1 MKPVVI
7 VGAVAAG
14 MSAASALK
22 RGMPGIRVIVYGK
35 ESYISY
41 GACGMPYLIGGEVS
55 SPERLIVL
63 SPEKAREKRGI
74 EVHTRHEVTAV
85 DRKAKTVRVKDLSS
99 GNAFEQEYEKLVIST
114 GARALLPPI
123 PGIDKGAIFTLK
135 EYQDG
140 LDVKTYIEEHKPSK
154 VVVLGGGYIGIE
166 SAEAFRNLGMDV
178 TVVEALPRVLT
189 LLDEDFS
196 ALAAEELE
204 KKGVKIITGRKITAF
219 HGNGTVESVELDD
232 GTRLDADLA
241 LVSAGVVP
249 NSSLAEEAGLELGEK
264 KAILVNDY
272 LKTSDPD
279 IYAAGDC
286 ATVYNKVLDDYV
298 FIPLALGANRQGR
311 MSGENIAAEL
321 SGNLPAKFP
330 GILGT
335 AISRVFDLEFAK
347 TGIGAVEVERYG
359 LENIASASVKAKNLA
374 GYFGTTSPMHL
385 KLYYDRDTKVIKGG
399 QIIGGRPS
407 AKRIDSIAVAV
418 AAGMT
423 LEEVYNLDLAYAPPF
438 SPVWDPMLLAARTG
452 MKEE

>member
-1 MKPVVI
+1 
-7 VGAVAAG
+7 
-14 MSAASALK
+14 
-22 RGMPGIRVIVYGK
+22 
-35 ESYISY
+35 
-41 GACGMPYLIGGEVS
+41 
-55 SPERLIVL
+55 
-63 SPEKAREKRGI
+63 
-74 EVHTRHEVTAV
+74 
-85 DRKAKTVRVKDLSS
+85 VK
-99 GNAFEQEYEKLVIST
+99 N
-114 GARALLPPI
+114 
-123 PGIDKGAIFTLK
+123 
-135 EYQDG
+135 
-140 LDVKTYIEEHKPSK
+140 YIEEQKPSK

-166 SAEAFRNLGMDV
+166 SAEAFRNLGMEV

-204 KKGVKIITGRKITAF
+204 KKGVRVITERKITAF
-219 HGNGTVESVELDD
+219 QENGAIKTVELDD
-232 GTRLDADLA
+232 GTRLEADMA

-286 ATVYNKVLDDYV
+286 ATVYNKVLDNYV

-321 SGNLPAKFP
+321 SGNLPSKFP

-374 GYFGTTSPMHL
+374 GYFGAASPMHL

-399 QIIGGRPS
+399 QIIGGKPS

-438 SPVWDPMLLAARTG
+438 SPVWDPMLLAARRA
-452 MKEE
+452 MMQDRD